1 MQKLVR
7 KNIFRLGD
15 KREICASSRGED
27 GVTSHD
33 KTYDTNL

>member
-7 KNIFRLGD
+7 KNIFHLGD
-15 KREICASSRGED
+15 KREICSDSRGGD
-27 GVTSHD
+27 DATSHD